1 MGTVV
6 GFAAFATSRAAWYLA
21 LDGRAATAGT
31 TEGFTALVLF
41 ATLRSGLAIWPQ
53 VVQIYVQASVG
64 WERIANFLGRDDL
77 QAGAASK
84 SFTSARFPKS

>member
-53 VVQIYVQASVG
+53 VVQIYVHVAPAPGAST
-64 WERIANFLGRDDL
+64 RPSRAAQSAPCANTR
-77 QAGAASK
+77 
-84 SFTSARFPKS
+84 